1 MMVTRGLD
9 YCVAEETRSSKK
21 ERGMSISRRLRVV
34 FVLIVVFAFAGP
46 HALLG
51 QRSAQN
57 APGRAKSLSCV
68 FSVVATASWKNGE
81 AVAEIKSAKLS
92 MEFDTIEP
100 QEGSARYAGGDTN
113 LAVSDIIAQLSG
125 GSLHL
130 MQTSRSGAVYLTTVY
145 PSESR
150 NGKLKAVHARH
161 EYTEVS
167 LPGYTSRP
175 EQYYGE
181 CEAKP

>member
-1 MMVTRGLD
+1 
-9 YCVAEETRSSKK
+9 
-21 ERGMSISRRLRVV
+21 MSIARHPDVRL
-34 FVLIVVFAFAGP
+34 VLIFVFLVLGS
-46 HALLG
+46 HAASG
-51 QRSAQN
+51 QRGAQG

-68 FSVVATASWKNGE
+68 FPALVTGTWKAGE
-81 AVAEIKSAKLS
+81 PVAEVKTAKLLLQ
-92 MEFDTIEP
+92 FDMIEA
-100 QEGSARYAGGDTN
+100 QEGSARYTGGDSN
-113 LAVSDIIAQLSG
+113 LVPAEITVQLSG

-130 MQTSRSGAVYLTTVY
+130 MQTSRSGAVYLTTVL

-150 NGKLKAVHARH
+150 GGKLKAVHARH

-181 CEAKP
+181 CEAKE

>member
-1 MMVTRGLD
+1 MSMIRQLVGF
-9 YCVAEETRSSKK
+9 SSAV
-21 ERGMSISRRLRVV
+21 LVV
-34 FVLIVVFAFAGP
+34 SSLLSPQVVLSQKAPQI
-46 HALLG
+46 L
-51 QRSAQN
+51 
-57 APGRAKSLSCV
+57 PGRAKSLSCV
-68 FSVVATASWKNGE
+68 FTLMAVGTWKGGE
-81 AVAEIKSAKLS
+81 PAAETKPAKLTL
-92 MEFDTIEP
+92 EFDEIEP
-100 QEGSARYAGGDTN
+100 QEGSARYTGGDMN
-113 LAVSDIIAQLSG
+113 LAPAEIIAQLSG

-130 MQTSRSGAVYLTTVY
+130 MQTGRSGAVYITTVL

-150 NGKLKAVHARH
+150 GGKLKAVHARH

>member
-1 MMVTRGLD
+1 
-9 YCVAEETRSSKK
+9 
-21 ERGMSISRRLRVV
+21 MSIVRHPDVRL
-34 FVLIVVFAFAGP
+34 VLIVVFLVLGSPAAS
-46 HALLG
+46 G
-51 QRSAQN
+51 QRAAQN
-57 APGRAKSLSCV
+57 APGQAKSLSCV
-68 FSVVATASWKNGE
+68 FPVLATGTWKAGE
-81 AVAEIKSAKLS
+81 PVAEVKTAKLS
-92 MEFDTIEP
+92 MQFDTIEP
-100 QEGSARYAGGDTN
+100 QEGSARYTGGDAN
-113 LAVSDIIAQLSG
+113 LVPAEITVQLSG

-130 MQTSRSGAVYLTTVY
+130 MQTSRSGAVYITTVL

-150 NGKLKAVHARH
+150 GGKLKAVHARH

>member
-1 MMVTRGLD
+1 
-9 YCVAEETRSSKK
+9 
-21 ERGMSISRRLRVV
+21 MSIRRHLRVL
-34 FVLIVVFAFAGP
+34 FVLIVAFMLVGSRG
-46 HALLG
+46 LFG

-57 APGRAKSLSCV
+57 APGRAKSLSCA
-68 FSVVATASWKNGE
+68 FSVVATATWKNGE
-81 AVAEIKSAKLS
+81 PVAEIKTAKLAL
-92 MEFDTIEP
+92 EFDTIEP

-113 LAVSDIIAQLSG
+113 LAPSEIIAQLSG

-130 MQTSRSGAVYLTTVY
+130 MQTSRSGAVYITTVY

-150 NGKLKAVHARH
+150 GGKLKAVHARH

>member
-1 MMVTRGLD
+1 
-9 YCVAEETRSSKK
+9 
-21 ERGMSISRRLRVV
+21 MSIRRHLAV
-34 FVLIVVFAFAGP
+34 FGLIVVFALGGA
-46 HALLG
+46 HALIG

-68 FSVVATASWKNGE
+68 FPVVATASWKNGE
-81 AVAEIKSAKLS
+81 PVAEIKTAKLS
-92 MEFDTIEP
+92 LEFDTIEP

-113 LAVSDIIAQLSG
+113 LAASDIIAQLSG

>member
-1 MMVTRGLD
+1 
-9 YCVAEETRSSKK
+9 
-21 ERGMSISRRLRVV
+21 MSFSRRSGAVAVLMVV
-34 FVLIVVFAFAGP
+34 FVLLCSRP
-46 HALLG
+46 SPG

-68 FSVVATASWKNGE
+68 FTVVTSGTWKNGE
-81 AVAEIKSAKLS
+81 PVAEIKPAKLALG
-92 MEFDTIEP
+92 FDTIEP
-100 QEGSARYAGGDTN
+100 QEGSARYTGGDVN
-113 LAVSDIIAQLSG
+113 LAPSDIIAQLSG
-125 GSLHL
+125 GSLHF
-130 MQTSRSGAVYLTTVY
+130 MQTSRSGALYITTVF

-150 NGKLKAVHARH
+150 GGKLKAAHARH

-181 CEAKP
+181 CEATP

>member
-1 MMVTRGLD
+1 
-9 YCVAEETRSSKK
+9 
-21 ERGMSISRRLRVV
+21 
-34 FVLIVVFAFAGP
+34 
-46 HALLG
+46 LL
-51 QRSAQN
+51 
-57 APGRAKSLSCV
+57 
-68 FSVVATASWKNGE
+68 
-81 AVAEIKSAKLS
+81 
-92 MEFDTIEP
+92 EFDMVEP
-100 QEGSARYAGGDTN
+100 QEGSARYTGGDTN
-113 LAVSDIIAQLSG
+113 LAAGDITVQLSG

-130 MQTSRSGAVYLTTVY
+130 MQTGRSGAVYITTVL

-150 NGKLKAVHARH
+150 GGKLKAVHARH

>member
-1 MMVTRGLD
+1 MAIVRHLD
-9 YCVAEETRSSKK
+9 V
-21 ERGMSISRRLRVV
+21 RL
-34 FVLIVVFAFAGP
+34 VLIVVFVFLAS
-46 HALLG
+46 HAA
-51 QRSAQN
+51 SAQRAAQT

-68 FSVVATASWKNGE
+68 FPVMATASWKNGE
-81 AVAEIKSAKLS
+81 PVAEIKAAKLS
-92 MEFDTIEP
+92 LEYDTIEP

-130 MQTSRSGAVYLTTVY
+130 MQTSRSGAVYITTVY

-150 NGKLKAVHARH
+150 GGKLKAVHARH
-161 EYTEVS
+161 EYTEVT

>member
-1 MMVTRGLD
+1 MVTRGVD
-9 YCVAEETRSSKK
+9 YCVAAETRSSKK

-51 QRSAQN
+51 QRSAQTGP
-57 APGRAKSLSCV
+57 ARAKALNCV

-81 AVAEIKSAKLS
+81 PVAEIKAAKLS

-130 MQTSRSGAVYLTTVY
+130 LQTSRSGAVYITTVY

-150 NGKLKAVHARH
+150 GGKLKAVHARH

-181 CEAKP
+181 CDAKP

>member
-1 MMVTRGLD
+1 
-9 YCVAEETRSSKK
+9 
-21 ERGMSISRRLRVV
+21 MSISRHLSARLILVWL
-34 FVLIVVFAFAGP
+34 FVLVSSQ
-46 HALLG
+46 LSSG

-68 FSVVATASWKNGE
+68 FALLATGTWKSGE
-81 AVAEIKSAKLS
+81 AVAEIKPAKLS
-92 MEFDTIEP
+92 LEFDMIEP
-100 QEGSARYAGGDTN
+100 QEGSARYGGGDAN
-113 LAVSDIIAQLSG
+113 LVPSEITAQLSG

-130 MQTSRSGAVYLTTVY
+130 MQTSRSGAVYLTTVL

-150 NGKLKAVHARH
+150 GGKLKAMHARH